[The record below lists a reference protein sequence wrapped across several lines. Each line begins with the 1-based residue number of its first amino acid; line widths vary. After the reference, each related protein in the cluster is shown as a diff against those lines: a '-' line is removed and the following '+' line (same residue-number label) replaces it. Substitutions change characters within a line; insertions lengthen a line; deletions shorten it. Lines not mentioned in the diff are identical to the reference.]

1 MKPYNKAKK
10 AHHQLDASELIKIIE
25 EQKNGERTDSGAIA
39 INTGKFTGRSPK
51 DRFIVKENLTED
63 KVNWGE
69 INLPI
74 SMEKYQNLK
83 MAATRGLALRKKEP
97 KANQPTNH

>member
-1 MKPYNKAKK
+1 MKPYNKAKNS
-10 AHHQLDASELIKIIE
+10 HHQLDASELIKIIE
-25 EQKNGERTDSGAIA
+25 AQKNGQRTDSSAIA

-63 KVNWGE
+63 KVNWGD

-83 MAATRGLALRKKEP
+83 KEVLQYLED
-97 KANQPTNH
+97 KEIY